1 MIQTPRTVRGPA
13 ASRAC
18 SRGGGFVTAVLV
30 SGVITAVSAGQ
41 ARGNDAALAQT
52 LFNEGRALMS
62 AKRVPEACA
71 KFAESQRLDPAPGTL
86 LNLAAC
92 HEREGKLA
100 SAWAEY
106 VQAQAAARRSNRPD
120 RVQFAGEHIAALEK
134 RLSYLTVHVPAAAR
148 IPALEVALDGTEL
161 GPAAWEVAAPI
172 DPGRHRVTATVSGR
186 SVFGRDVTFAKP
198 GQRQIVDV
206 VFAAASPS
214 PKLATEPA
222 NPVPVLV
229 GPSVPL
235 APESPAWW
243 NRRGTALAIG
253 GAGVALA
260 AVGTVF
266 GLRAYSEWRDRDKQC
281 SDPTR
286 ACTPGLTSAWIA
298 NITLPLGAIGLGA
311 ASYRLWR
318 GSW

>member
-1 MIQTPRTVRGPA
+1 VIQSPRTLRGRA
-13 ASRAC
+13 ASRA
-18 SRGGGFVTAVLV
+18 RGRADGFVRTALV
-30 SGVITAVSAGQ
+30 SAVIIAVSAGQ
-41 ARGNDAALAQT
+41 ARGSDAALAQT

-62 AKRVPEACA
+62 AKQLPEACA
-71 KFAESQRLDPAPGTL
+71 KFAESQRLDPATGTL

-92 HEREGKLA
+92 HEAEGKLA
-100 SAWAEY
+100 TAWAEY
-106 VQAQAAARRSNRPD
+106 LRAQAAARRSNRSD

-134 RLSYLTVHVPAAAR
+134 RLSYLTVHVPAGAR
-148 IPALEVALDGTEL
+148 TPGLEVALDGTEL

-186 SVFGRDVTFAKP
+186 SVFGRDVTFAQP
-198 GQRQIVDV
+198 GQRQVVDV
-206 VFAAASPS
+206 AFTAASPS

-222 NPVPVLV
+222 HPVPVLV
-229 GPSVPL
+229 GPS
-235 APESPAWW
+235 APAAAESPAWW
-243 NRRGTALAIG
+243 DGRGTALAIG

-266 GLRAYSEWRDRDKQC
+266 GLRAYSEWKDRDKQC

-318 GSW
+318 DSW

>member
-1 MIQTPRTVRGPA
+1 M
-13 ASRAC
+13 
-18 SRGGGFVTAVLV
+18 L
-30 SGVITAVSAGQ
+30 ITAVSAGQ

-71 KFAESQRLDPAPGTL
+71 KFAESQRLDPATGTL

-100 SAWAEY
+100 TAWAEY
-106 VQAQAAARRSNRPD
+106 VQAQTAARRSNRPD
-120 RVQFAGEHIAALEK
+120 RVQFAGEHIASLEK

-148 IPALEVALDGTEL
+148 LRGLEVALDGTEL
-161 GPAAWEVAAPI
+161 GPAAWEMAAPI

-186 SVFGRDVTFAKP
+186 TVFGRDVMFAQP
-198 GQRQIVDV
+198 GQRQVVDV
-206 VFAAASPS
+206 DVALAASPPPS
-214 PKLATEPA
+214 PKLATEPV

-229 GPSVPL
+229 GPSPP
-235 APESPAWW
+235 AAAESPARW
-243 NRRGTALAIG
+243 NGRGTALAIG
-253 GAGVALA
+253 GAGVALV

-266 GLRAYSEWRDRDKQC
+266 GLRAYSEWKDRDKQC
-281 SDPTR
+281 SDPMR

-298 NITLPLGAIGLGA
+298 NITLPLGAIGVGA